1 MSTRILLVDDEADIR
16 FTIGMLLR
24 SRGYK
29 VAEAEN
35 GRVAL
40 ERLEQD
46 DFDLVILDNL
56 MPEMDGLE
64 VLKALPESRGANTP
78 VIMLTAK
85 GTDKDVREGY
95 RQGAA
100 NYITKPFKNS
110 DLLTAIRE
118 LLTEGETS

>member
-1 MSTRILLVDDEADIR
+1 
-16 FTIGMLLR
+16 MLLR